1 MAKEDNYWVFPL
13 RISEEAQWQF
23 NDLIR
28 QPWQCNRELRSWH
41 PSVDLYE
48 TDDTIIVE
56 ADLPGVKPVDVE
68 VEIIGGE
75 LILLGRRIV
84 QHGAADGRL
93 HTMER
98 LTGQFVRSLALPQP
112 VNRETIEM
120 KFSDGVLAHH
130 YS

>member
-1 MAKEDNYWVFPL
+1 MFIPSFPSGEKKFGRL
-13 RISEEAQWQF
+13 PQKQESATKKI
-23 NDLIR
+23 
-28 QPWQCNRELRSWH
+28 RSWH